1 MSIAIDVSKP
11 LFAHIKTAA
20 EYRVPGI
27 AFCIHRHRNGRDL
40 RFAAA
45 PVDLAPR
52 FATYRGC
59 QAAHKMV
66 QILIV
71 DDSTPIRKCIRT
83 FIEQKTDWK
92 VCGEADNGQVA
103 VEKVKDLNPDLVVLD
118 MSMPVMNGLEAAR
131 LIKKTSPRLPL
142 VMFTMYVSDQLS
154 KAAEA
159 VGIKDVL
166 SKEVGLEELIVSMR
180 VALAS

>member
-1 MSIAIDVSKP
+1 
-11 LFAHIKTAA
+11 
-20 EYRVPGI
+20 
-27 AFCIHRHRNGRDL
+27 
-40 RFAAA
+40 
-45 PVDLAPR
+45 
-52 FATYRGC
+52 
-59 QAAHKMV
+59 MV

-92 VCGEADNGQVA
+92 VCGEAENGQVA
-103 VEKVKDLNPDLVVLD
+103 VEKVKNLNPDLVVLD

-142 VMFTMYVSDQLS
+142 VMFTMYVSEQLS
-154 KAAEA
+154 KTAKA

-166 SKEVGLEELIVSMR
+166 SKEVSLDELIVSMR

>member
-1 MSIAIDVSKP
+1 
-11 LFAHIKTAA
+11 
-20 EYRVPGI
+20 
-27 AFCIHRHRNGRDL
+27 
-40 RFAAA
+40 
-45 PVDLAPR
+45 
-52 FATYRGC
+52 
-59 QAAHKMV
+59 MV

-92 VCGEADNGQVA
+92 VCGEAENGQVA
-103 VEKVKDLNPDLVVLD
+103 VEKVKNLNPDLVVLD

-131 LIKKTSPRLPL
+131 LIKKTSPRVPL

-159 VGIKDVL
+159 VGIKGVL